1 MTHNHD
7 SNIHSE
13 ASPPLPNVY
22 ITKFNDF
29 LYELHKQLTSE
40 KNIRVSYWPIPEFIK
55 HDDDPFIQG
64 NILNKLDRGTKINK
78 QSSTPTTV
86 WKLFV
91 DDYLIVIWMNSYRWN
106 FRENASRE
114 LEHKTLFDKFGR
126 GTSFI
131 ILTKVSCE
139 GTPTITRRNCSKLF
153 TVFENDEFQ

>member
-1 MTHNHD
+1 MARMTMTHNHD

-91 DDYLIVIWMNSYRWN
+91 DDYLIVI
-106 FRENASRE
+106 
-114 LEHKTLFDKFGR
+114 
-126 GTSFI
+126 
-131 ILTKVSCE
+131 
-139 GTPTITRRNCSKLF
+139 
-153 TVFENDEFQ
+153 